1 MYKTPRFCLLKHAR
15 GRWGGGEIGDGRRRK
30 RRERERESERD
41 GKRKRGWER
50 ERGREKSNQFTLAFP
65 VIKHHLDDD
74 HKFSHLLSVA

>member
-1 MYKTPRFCLLKHAR
+1 M
-15 GRWGGGEIGDGRRRK
+15 GGGGRGGK
-30 RRERERESERD
+30 ESERD